1 MNEKIFWVWNGWG
14 LFFTVIVALF
24 QFLFVFITIKMGPT
38 PLRKPF
44 ALVSS
49 VAIVLTFVFSGWIA
63 GLLTLPIGII
73 GGSLLAGY
81 CKTNKT

>member
-1 MNEKIFWVWNGWG
+1 
-14 LFFTVIVALF
+14 
-24 QFLFVFITIKMGPT
+24 MGPT

-49 VAIVLTFVFSGWIA
+49 VAIVLTFIFSGWIA

-73 GGSLLAGY
+73 GGSILAGY
-81 CKTNKT
+81 CKRNKT